1 MKLKDLFKFFF
12 EIQGIKV
19 YKNGK
24 ILFQGACSKFTNE
37 RILERE
43 VKNILTKYNDLDGY
57 GKTYIIINVK

>member
-12 EIQGIKV
+12 EIQDIKV

-24 ILFQGACSKFTNE
+24 ILFVGPCSKFTNE

-43 VKNILTKYNDLDGY
+43 VKNILTKYDNLDGY
-57 GKTYIIINVK
+57 NAYIIITIK